1 MSIRTKSFHSFKY
14 ILIFSSFL
22 SFFCGRETAPGI
34 DEEKFIEVYANYLVL
49 DELKVSD
56 SLRIRYQA
64 KLLAD
69 NKMTEEE
76 LRESIAYYRDDPE
89 RWVALLERL
98 RDHIKELK
106 NTPLPDSLELSE

>member
-1 MSIRTKSFHSFKY
+1 MSVRIKSFHSFKY

-34 DEEKFIEVYANYLVL
+34 DEEKFIDVYANYLVL

-56 SLRIRYQA
+56 SLRTRYQS
-64 KLLAD
+64 KLLSD
-69 NKMTEEE
+69 NMMTEEE
-76 LRESIAYYRDDPE
+76 LRGSIAYYQDDPE

-98 RDHIKELK
+98 RDRIKEIK
-106 NTPLPDSLELSE
+106 SVPPSDSLDVSE